1 MLFILNVIMLNVA
14 YSECHSAECHY
25 AECLILIDVHSGWLL
40 SLNSESRQAKRRYA
54 ERRYA
59 ERSYA
64 KRRYA
69 ERRGVSILFLFFCQR
84 SSSRQIFAF

>member
-54 ERRYA
+54 ECRYA
-59 ERSYA
+59 
-64 KRRYA
+64 K
-69 ERRGVSILFLFFCQR
+69 RRGVSILFLFFCQR

>member
-14 YSECHSAECHY
+14 YSECHSAECHS
-25 AECLILIDVHSGWLL
+25 AECHSAECLIDVHSGWLL

-54 ERRYA
+54 ECRYA
-59 ERSYA
+59 
-64 KRRYA
+64 K
-69 ERRGVSILFLFFCQR
+69 RRGVSILFLFFCQR